1 MNKAFK
7 KPDLNLPRFAQKQI
21 SLINTDFLK
30 RFAEKNPDMPKLS
43 IREFKTVIRKFNV
56 EVTERV
62 IENRDGVEL
71 PQRMGYVFIGS
82 CQRPKKENI
91 DFGKSIKYGV
101 KVIHSNIGSDS
112 YLGKIFYSNYANR
125 YTFPNRELW
134 QFKPARL
141 FSRTVAKTFPD
152 YWQTYIVVDSKKKIS
167 KIIEDQIKKRRSKFL
182 IEKSL
187 VNYNEFDI

>member
-7 KPDLNLPRFAQKQI
+7 KPNLNLPRFAQKCI
-21 SLINTDFLK
+21 SLIDNDFLK
-30 RFAEKNPDMPKLS
+30 RFSEKNPDMPNITKS
-43 IREFKTVIRKFNV
+43 EFKSIIRAFNM
-56 EVTERV
+56 EITERI

-71 PQRMGYVFIGS
+71 PQKMGYLFIGC

-101 KVIHSNIGSDS
+101 KVIHSNIGSDN

-125 YTFPNRELW
+125 YTFTNRELW

-141 FSRTVAKTFPD
+141 FSRAVAKTFPD

-167 KIIEDQIKKRRSKFL
+167 KIIEDQAKKRRSKFL

-187 VNYNEFDI
+187 INYNEFDI

>member
-7 KPDLNLPRFAQKQI
+7 KPNLNLPRFAQKYI
-21 SLINTDFLK
+21 SLIDNDFLK
-30 RFAEKNPDMPKLS
+30 RFSEKNPDMPDITKS
-43 IREFKTVIRKFNV
+43 EFKKIIRAFNM
-56 EVTERV
+56 EITERI

-71 PQRMGYVFIGS
+71 PQKMGYLFIGC

-101 KVIHSNIGSDS
+101 KVIHSNIGSDN

-125 YTFPNRELW
+125 YTFTNRELW

-141 FSRTVAKTFPD
+141 FSRAVAKTFPD

-167 KIIEDQIKKRRSKFL
+167 KIIEDQAKKRRSKFL

-187 VNYNEFDI
+187 INYNEFDI